1 VGVAMSIG
9 LFAIPKNE
17 MNNLKE
23 PSMKEHPLVSIA
35 INNYNYAR
43 FLPEAIDSAL
53 NQTYPHTEVIVV
65 DDGSTDHSREIIS
78 SYGNKIIPVFKKNG
92 GQASAFNAG
101 FAASRGDIICFLDA
115 DDSFLPEKAAE
126 VVGAFSDR
134 QNLGWCFHPLKFVD
148 NNGNPSIPQSS
159 HNGSSVPKN
168 SHESSYREYDVGVY
182 MKSGKLKN
190 KVPSLPS
197 TSGLCFT
204 RSLLQQILPMPE
216 AKTIGLNDGYL
227 EFTALA
233 LSKGIILDKELAL
246 YRVHG
251 ANAYAMRKDKQKVQ
265 ARIVFLTAYWMR
277 ANFPLFSKFT
287 NNVFATGLGMS
298 GRAGGVDE
306 ECQELV
312 KKYLSSVTLPEKI
325 EIYARALFHYLKNTK
340 F

>member
-1 VGVAMSIG
+1 
-9 LFAIPKNE
+9 
-17 MNNLKE
+17 
-23 PSMKEHPLVSIA
+23 MKKHPLVSIA

-65 DDGSTDHSREIIS
+65 DDGSTDNSREIIA
-78 SYGNKIIPVFKKNG
+78 SYADKIIPVFKKNG

-115 DDSFLPEKAAE
+115 DDVFLPEKAAE
-126 VVGAFSDR
+126 VAQALSDR
-134 QNLGWCFHPLKFVD
+134 QDLGWCFHPLKSVD
-148 NNGNPSIPQSS
+148 SNGQPCIT
-159 HNGSSVPKN
+159 KN
-168 SHESSYREYDVGVY
+168 SQKSSSLTKNSNESLYREYDVGWY

-190 KVPSLPS
+190 KIPSLPS

-233 LSKGIILDKELAL
+233 LSKGVLLDKELTL

-265 ARIVFLTAYWMR
+265 ARIILLTAYWMR
-277 ANFPLFSKFT
+277 ANFPSFGKFT

-298 GRAGGVDE
+298 VRAGGIDT
-306 ECQELV
+306 ECQGFV
-312 KKYLSSVTLPEKI
+312 QNYLSSATLPEKFG
-325 EIYARALFHYLKNTK
+325 IYARGCFHYLKNTK